1 MYGQTMTRK
10 TEIVKV
16 EPAAL
21 PAKTPSLPDLA
32 ADFLDTL
39 DVKDETRR
47 AYAKGLRRFIEWI
60 QANETGQPNRKT
72 ILAFKNYLI
81 ELKLSPNTING
92 HLTGVRQFFSY
103 LEAEYGYPNIA
114 RTIGGCKQAKGYL
127 REAASIDQIRAILD
141 AIDTGSLQ
149 GKRNYAIVY
158 LLFRAGLRTCE
169 ITRADLEDLKFKGKE
184 AILAIWGKGRDSKD
198 DIAVVTEKTLKVL
211 QAYLNERKGLKP
223 ASPLFAS
230 ISSRNNGGRLTT
242 RSIRGIVKVL
252 FRKIGVDDP
261 RLSAHSLRHSYATES
276 LKAGAPVVALSRSM
290 RHASISTTM
299 RYVHD
304 IERIEKAAERYLEDS
319 VDF

>member
-1 MYGQTMTRK
+1 MSQATMVKETD
-10 TEIVKV
+10 IMKV
-16 EPAAL
+16 EPAGL
-21 PAKTPSLPDLA
+21 PAKAPSLPELVEA
-32 ADFLDTL
+32 FLGTL
-39 DVKDETRR
+39 DVKEETKTG
-47 AYAKGLRRFIEWI
+47 YAKGLQRFIKWI
-60 QANETGQPNRKT
+60 TANEISRPDRKT

-81 ELKLSPNTING
+81 ELSLAPNTING

-103 LEAEYGYPNIA
+103 LEAEYGMPNIA
-114 RTIGGCKQAKGYL
+114 RAIRGCKQAKGYL
-127 REAASIDQIRAILD
+127 REAASVDQIREILGV
-141 AIDTGSLQ
+141 IDTKSLQ
-149 GKRNYAIVY
+149 GKRNYALVY
-158 LLFRAGLRTCE
+158 LLFRAGLRTIE
-169 ITRADLEDLKFKGKE
+169 VTRADLEDLKFRGNE
-184 AILAIWGKGRDSKD
+184 AVLAIWGKGRDSKD
-198 DIAVVTEKTLKVL
+198 EIAVVTEKTLKVL

-223 ASPLFAS
+223 GSPLFAS

-242 RSIRGIVKVL
+242 RTVRGIVKVL

-304 IERIEKAAERYLEDS
+304 IERIEKAAERYLESS